1 MNATALSFP
10 TSVQDLDF
18 QRIAGTSLVI
28 ALHAAVALVLFMPVQ
43 QVAAPVAEDLP
54 LILSVIPK
62 YIPPPPPPPP
72 PPIDSHVIHT
82 AQQAAPT
89 AVVQSKPTEE
99 IVDPTDQGKEPYI
112 PPHVDAVI
120 PHDIGPSFVEIAADI
135 APAPTYPTMALRRA
149 QEGRVLLRV
158 LVDEQGRPAQVSVE
172 QSSGFRLLD
181 ESALKIVQS
190 RWHFVP
196 AQRNGIAIAAYALV
210 PVVFQI
216 AR

>member
-10 TSVQDLDF
+10 SSLQDLDF

-43 QVAAPVAEDLP
+43 Q
-54 LILSVIPK
+54 
-62 YIPPPPPPPP
+62 PPTAVVELTTPIIFERLKPITPPPPPP
-72 PPIDSHVIHT
+72 PPIDRLKKPTITNAPVPT
-82 AQQAAPT
+82 TLPT
-89 AVVQSKPTEE
+89 APPTDSD
-99 IVDPTDQGKEPYI
+99 VDPSPDAIGPYV
-112 PPHVDAVI
+112 PHVDTI
-120 PHDIGPSFVEIAADI
+120 DPQPTGPSFVEIAADI

-158 LVDEQGRPAQVSVE
+158 LVDELGRPAQVSVE

-196 AQRNGIAIAAYALV
+196 AQRNGVAVAAYALV

>member
-10 TSVQDLDF
+10 SSLNDLDF

-43 QVAAPVAEDLP
+43 QVAAPIEELKT
-54 LILSVIPK
+54 LIMIVPPK
-62 YIPPPPPPPP
+62 PIADPPKPPKPDALTIKTPTQ
-72 PPIDSHVIHT
+72 HM
-82 AQQAAPT
+82 QPT
-89 AVVQSKPTEE
+89 AVVQNKPTDENIE
-99 IVDPTDQGKEPYI
+99 PTDQGTLPWV
-112 PPHVDAVI
+112 PPHVDIVD

-196 AQRNGIAIAAYALV
+196 AQRNGVAVAAYALV